1 MRRKEDE
8 WMKNITEL
16 SIILWAVKHE
26 SIDFSV
32 CLPGCPGKIE
42 CIGVC
47 THTHG
52 HEHAHTLQ
60 PLPLQ
65 VTSLLLLAAHFSTTH
80 AYPISPRTS
89 AKQSSLG

>member
-1 MRRKEDE
+1 MDE
-8 WMKNITEL
+8 KKNTEQR
-16 SIILWAVKHE
+16 IILRAVKHE

-32 CLPGCPGKIE
+32 CLSGCPGKIA
-42 CIGVC
+42 C
-47 THTHG
+47 THVCIHTHR

-65 VTSLLLLAAHFSTTH
+65 VTSLLLLAAHFSETRT
-80 AYPISPRTS
+80 YPVSPRTS